1 MASHQPYIS
10 IQSASLGYGRTPV
23 LTQVNLAVSE
33 GDFLGIV
40 GPNGSGKT
48 TLLKAILGLIRPLE
62 GSVTRNDSVLNVGY
76 VPQRESVDSLYPL
89 TVLDIALMGRYRR
102 MGPCALPRRHDREK
116 AMTALE
122 HVGIADLAE
131 RLYPSLSGGQKQRAL
146 IARALVG
153 EPNVLLLDEPTNGMD
168 LPAEQALMELIRSLH
183 DADQITVLMVS
194 HLLNVVVNY
203 AHRVAIVGD
212 GQVRVGAVDEMI
224 TSQVLSELY
233 RVPVTVA
240 DVHHLRVVLPGT
252 TEAGQ

>member
-1 MASHQPYIS
+1 
-10 IQSASLGYGRTPV
+10 
-23 LTQVNLAVSE
+23 
-33 GDFLGIV
+33 
-40 GPNGSGKT
+40 
-48 TLLKAILGLIRPLE
+48 
-62 GSVTRNDSVLNVGY
+62 
-76 VPQRESVDSLYPL
+76 
-89 TVLDIALMGRYRR
+89 
-102 MGPCALPRRHDREK
+102 
-116 AMTALE
+116 
-122 HVGIADLAE
+122 VGIADLAE

-240 DVHHLRVVLPGT
+240 DVHHLRVVLPGM